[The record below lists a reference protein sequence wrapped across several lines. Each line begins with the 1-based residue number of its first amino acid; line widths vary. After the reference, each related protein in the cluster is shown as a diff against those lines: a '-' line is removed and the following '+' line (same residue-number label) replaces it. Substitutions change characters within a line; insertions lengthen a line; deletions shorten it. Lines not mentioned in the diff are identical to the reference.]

1 MVLLPGGFLPLAGVA
16 AQRYHHGEQV
26 AVACHGHEPGKEA
39 CMATQERLLVD
50 ARGTWKPYRVAYE
63 VITAPRPLES
73 GSVVEV
79 STKNDQAC

>member
-1 MVLLPGGFLPLAGVA
+1 
-16 AQRYHHGEQV
+16 
-26 AVACHGHEPGKEA
+26 
-39 CMATQERLLVD
+39 MATQERLLVD

-63 VITAPRPLES
+63 VITALRPLES